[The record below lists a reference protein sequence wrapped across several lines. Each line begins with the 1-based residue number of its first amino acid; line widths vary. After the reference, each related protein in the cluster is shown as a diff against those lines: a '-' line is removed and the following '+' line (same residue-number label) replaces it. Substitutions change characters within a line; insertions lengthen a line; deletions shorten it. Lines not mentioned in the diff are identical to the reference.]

1 MNRQTTALFFVLALL
16 AVFEMATAATP
27 ATPTEVAK
35 AAKAAKAVLKNVL
48 KSFGNVT
55 EKAPTEEVKA
65 ESTTASGVATYS
77 ALGAIVT
84 AVLANFF

>member
-1 MNRQTTALFFVLALL
+1 MNRQTALFVLALL
-16 AVFEMATAATP
+16 AVVFEMATAA
-27 ATPTEVAK
+27 EGSGAK
-35 AAKAAKAVLKNVL
+35 E
-48 KSFGNVT
+48 
-55 EKAPTEEVKA
+55 EKKA